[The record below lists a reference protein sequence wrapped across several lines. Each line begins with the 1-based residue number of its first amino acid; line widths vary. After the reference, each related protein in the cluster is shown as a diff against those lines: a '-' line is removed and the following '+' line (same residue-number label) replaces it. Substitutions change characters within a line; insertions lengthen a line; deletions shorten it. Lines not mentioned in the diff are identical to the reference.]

1 MSRRKRKLSIIPIE
15 REGNGR
21 AKRPSRAEME
31 RQARIAA
38 EREARKIIGVVLD
51 QPHRRGNT
59 DQRCESALGRF
70 VIAHRLAPE
79 LFDAGQEYAAVV
91 RSHRRL
97 LGLPGVLSNGP
108 GLGHRADDPDI
119 AEKIER
125 LRVRSRDAFSAMRST
140 DAKLTR
146 WLCCDAG
153 PMDDI
158 SPDDPIAIRNITWGL
173 HALAVHFGLI
183 PPARGVMA

>member
-1 MSRRKRKLSIIPIE
+1 
-15 REGNGR
+15 
-21 AKRPSRAEME
+21 ME